1 MTDLPSPDIQA
12 PPPPPAPVSSVVLDT
27 NAKVSKSHLP
37 LIIAGVLV
45 VAFAAYSVVWFAT
58 RDAAYQPGP
67 AATAV
72 VQGLS
77 NADLGVEFSGG
88 ELKCIDTTFA
98 GADLTELAGAY
109 DPFGVDL
116 SEDLLDRTFTMFDD
130 CLEQAS
136 RLDLLTASLK
146 ASDLGTDDQRRC
158 AAEKYDA
165 LVLDN
170 GGYHA
175 VMVDYVDLGDKTLAV
190 FTDCGIDILGGSD
203 STDSGS
209 GDSGSGSPC
218 EAERRTIETAI
229 EAYYASNGFDAT
241 GYSDLVPDY
250 LRDDPSDRWE
260 FVPGVDGGYPT
271 VLGLGEC
278 EGY

>member
-1 MTDLPSPDIQA
+1 MSDLPSPDAQV
-12 PPPPPAPVSSVVLDT
+12 PPNLPASSVVLDT
-27 NAKVSKSHLP
+27 NATVNKSHLP
-37 LIIAGVLV
+37 LIITGVLV

-67 AATAV
+67 AAKAV
-72 VQGLS
+72 VQGLTS
-77 NADLGVEFSGG
+77 ADLGVELSGT

-109 DPFGVDL
+109 DPFGIDL

-130 CLEQAS
+130 CLERSS
-136 RLDLLTASLK
+136 RLDLLAASLQ

-175 VMVDYVDLGDKTLAV
+175 VMVEYADLGDSTLAI
-190 FTDCGIDILGGSD
+190 FTDCGIDVLGDSGSG
-203 STDSGS
+203 SGS
-209 GDSGSGSPC
+209 GDSGTGSPC
-218 EAERRTIETAI
+218 EAERRTLETAI
-229 EAYYASNGFDAT
+229 EAYYATNGVDAN
-241 GYSDLVPDY
+241 GWADLVPDF
-250 LRDDPSDRWE
+250 LRDDPSARWE
-260 FVPGVDGGYPT
+260 FVPSVDGGYPT
-271 VLGLGEC
+271 VVGVGEC
-278 EGY
+278 DGY

>member
-1 MTDLPSPDIQA
+1 MTDLPSPETQA
-12 PPPPPAPVSSVVLDT
+12 PPPPPVSSVVLDT
-27 NAKVSKSHLP
+27 NAKVKRSHLP
-37 LIIAGVLV
+37 FTIAGVLV

-58 RDAAYQPGP
+58 RDDAYQPGP
-67 AATAV
+67 AASAV

-77 NADLGVEFSGG
+77 NADLALELSGT

-109 DPFGVDL
+109 DPFGIDL

-130 CLEQAS
+130 CLERSS
-136 RLDLLTASLK
+136 RLDLLAASLK

-170 GGYHA
+170 GGYHT
-175 VMVDYVDLGDKTLAV
+175 VMVGTVDLGDSTLAV
-190 FTDCGIDILGGSD
+190 FTDCGIDVFGGS
-203 STDSGS
+203 GS
-209 GDSGSGSPC
+209 SDSGSGSPC

-229 EAYYASNGFDAT
+229 EAYYASNGVDAT
-241 GYSDLVPDY
+241 GYADLVPDY

-271 VLGLGEC
+271 VLGIGEC